1 MSKTNKIQL
10 PDAELDVMMVLWQR
24 GEPSSVPE
32 IYKDLQQKRTCSKPA
47 VHILLDR
54 LADKGFVRIDVV
66 ESPVTYKRI
75 TALVKEEDYCREAS
89 ETFLEKICRGRWQ
102 RLITGLVQAGEI
114 SEADLEEIARIVE
127 NPDGAKEE

>member
-1 MSKTNKIQL
+1 MGENKRIQL

-32 IYKDLQQKRTCSKPA
+32 IYRDLQEKRTCSKPA

-66 ESPVTYKRI
+66 ETPVTYKRI
-75 TALVKEEDYCREAS
+75 TALVTEEEYCQAAS
-89 ETFLEKICRGRWQ
+89 ESFVEKICRGRWQ
-102 RLITGLVQAGEI
+102 RLIATLVQAGEI
-114 SEADLEEIARIVE
+114 TDEDLEEIARIVNRKGE
-127 NPDGAKEE
+127 